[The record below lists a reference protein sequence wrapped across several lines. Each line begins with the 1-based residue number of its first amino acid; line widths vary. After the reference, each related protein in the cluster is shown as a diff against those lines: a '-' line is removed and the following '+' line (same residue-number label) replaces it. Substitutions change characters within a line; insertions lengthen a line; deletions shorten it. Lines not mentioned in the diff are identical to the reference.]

1 MKLLDTD
8 TCIGLLK
15 GDRNVAESWRNCM
28 EECALPVMVI
38 GELYYGAS
46 KSKVCKAETERVDR
60 FVQAFKAI
68 APTVNSMRK
77 FGEIKG
83 RLEAD
88 GTRLADADLII
99 ASSAIDAG
107 MTLVTGNTRHYARIE
122 GLSLENWFSR

>member
-15 GDRNVAESWRNCM
+15 GDPHVVECWRKCM
-28 EECALPVMVI
+28 EQCALPAMVI

-46 KSKVCKAETERVDR
+46 KSVSRKAETERVDH

-83 RLEAD
+83 SLEAA

-99 ASSAIDAG
+99 ASTALDSA
-107 MTLVTGNTRHYARIE
+107 MTLVTGNTSHYARID
-122 GLSLENWFSR
+122 GLSLENWFGR